1 MTPLDGAINSFQY
14 TRALFRHQ
22 VTSFFFLSLLSF
34 FFLWLIH
41 TNATAI
47 HRCFVTRPC
56 AYFDDDRC
64 NIYIRAGQT
73 AAREP
78 HVAREP
84 HFYNSKIEGE
94 EGELGHP
101 CNRPSCNNFLKLS
114 CIKLVNAIGVLNK
127 LNNEYKSFSYTET

>member
-64 NIYIRAGQT
+64 NIYIFKNDQKMMMMIIIISFDFNLDSI
-73 AAREP
+73 
-78 HVAREP
+78 H
-84 HFYNSKIEGE
+84 YCSSSLINSTKMMI
-94 EGELGHP
+94 HQ
-101 CNRPSCNNFLKLS
+101 S
-114 CIKLVNAIGVLNK
+114 VVVVLIIIIQ
-127 LNNEYKSFSYTET
+127 